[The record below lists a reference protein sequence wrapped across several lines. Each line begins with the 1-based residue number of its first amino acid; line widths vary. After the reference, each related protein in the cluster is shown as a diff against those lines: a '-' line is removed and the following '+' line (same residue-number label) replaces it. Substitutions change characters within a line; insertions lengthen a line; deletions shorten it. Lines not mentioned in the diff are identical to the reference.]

1 MPNTEIVLT
10 LPETN
15 QMHDQDRKFM
25 QDWEKTREKGRWYY
39 GQEII
44 HTFICN
50 PRLTRSK
57 IKLCC

>member
-15 QMHDQDRKFM
+15 QMNEQDRKFM
-25 QDWEKTREKGRWYY
+25 QDWEKTREKGRWFY

-44 HTFICN
+44 HTLYVI
-50 PRLTRSK
+50 PD
-57 IKLCC
+57 